1 MHVYKWLSEII
12 IVLLI
17 YFIQSLAAPFTAGMV
32 VAMLQ
37 EEAGEEDEEAICPGS

>member
-1 MHVYKWLSEII
+1 MYVYKWLSEII

-17 YFIQSLAAPFTAGMV
+17 YFIQSVATSFTAGMI

-37 EEAGEEDEEAICPGS
+37 EDPGE